1 MSHLVKLLPT
11 KLEDQGP
18 YPVIGN
24 FDCAITFWSLFKRWK
39 GGLDGPLTNS
49 IRIYLLVTLRF
60 YSINSAQVQLNSSYF
75 VFLYQTN
82 THEHYFSR
90 HSQTLCLSL
99 TPKRA
104 FSHSN
109 EKLWLLE
116 RQKKRKNE
124 REEEERRV
132 GTCNVKCIW
141 MNVCKRERKKKVFL
155 LWREEGEREREREK
169 ERKRERES

>member
-24 FDCAITFWSLFKRWK
+24 FDCAMTFWSLFKRWK

-124 REEEERRV
+124 S
-132 GTCNVKCIW
+132 
-141 MNVCKRERKKKVFL
+141 
-155 LWREEGEREREREK
+155 ERERERWQSK
-169 ERKRERES
+169 LVSWHTVTCKNLAIVQGLESRLLLLLLLLLMLLWII